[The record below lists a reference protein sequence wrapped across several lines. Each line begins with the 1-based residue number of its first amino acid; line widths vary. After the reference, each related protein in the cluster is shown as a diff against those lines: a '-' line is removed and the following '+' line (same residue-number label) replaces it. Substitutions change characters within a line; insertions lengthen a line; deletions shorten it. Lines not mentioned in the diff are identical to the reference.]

1 MDQNLKTDA
10 VTLTKT
16 LCSHLAAAQ
25 FGDLSAAARREA
37 RRGMLDWVGC
47 ALAGSGHRTITTLLG
62 VLRETSGK
70 PAATVLGRKL
80 KLGLLD
86 APLANGQMGH
96 VLDYDDTHMGGVVLH
111 TSSPVLAALFALAER
126 APVSG
131 AQFMLAYATGF
142 EAGVRSGHTAPG
154 HHKGG
159 WHLTGTLGSIAAGVA
174 AGKLLGLDAQKLTYA
189 MGIAATQAGG
199 MQQNRGTMCKSLH
212 AGKAAS
218 NGVLAALLAEGGFDS
233 TQEIIEGKK
242 GFARIYSDVAEPEH
256 LTDGLGQNK
265 IDAWL
270 IESNGHKPY
279 ACGVVL
285 HPLID
290 AVIAIRNRDR
300 IDPAAVSEIALRVN
314 PLVLSITGVVE
325 PSTGLQSKFSTL
337 HSAAVALID
346 GAAGTVQYSDARA
359 TDPGVAALRRKVK
372 PVADVALRKD
382 EAHATIVAG
391 GQRHEVHIAHASG
404 TAENPMSDAQI
415 EAKYLANATPVIGAE
430 RAQRTVE
437 WIAALEKRPD
447 VRELIGLLA

>member
-1 MDQNLKTDA
+1 MDQNLNTDA

-16 LCSHLAAAQ
+16 LCTHLAGAQ

-37 RRGMLDWVGC
+37 RRGVLDWIGC

-62 VLRETSGK
+62 VLQETSGK
-70 PAATVLGRKL
+70 PAATVLGRNL

-126 APVSG
+126 TPVRG
-131 AQFMLAYATGF
+131 PDFMLAYAVGF
-142 EAGVRSGHTAPG
+142 EAGVRAGRTAPG

-174 AGKLLGLDAQKLTYA
+174 AGRLLGLDPQRLTYA

-218 NGVLAALLAEGGFDS
+218 NGVLAALLAERGFDS

-242 GFARIYSDVAEPEH
+242 GFARIYSDTAEPQH
-256 LTDGLGQNK
+256 LVADLSKG
-265 IDAWL
+265 WL

-290 AVIAIRNRDR
+290 AVIAIRNRDS
-300 IDPAAVSEIALRVN
+300 IDANAVSEIALRVD
-314 PLVLSITGVVE
+314 PLVLSITGVVD
-325 PSTGLQSKFSTL
+325 PSTGLQSKFSAV

-346 GAAGTVQYSDARA
+346 GTAGTAQYSDAKA
-359 TDPGVAALRRKVK
+359 TDPAIAALRRKVK
-372 PVADVALRKD
+372 PVADDTLRKD
-382 EAHATIVAG
+382 EAYAVIVAG
-391 GQRHEVHIAHASG
+391 GKRHEAHIAHASG

-415 EAKYLANATPVIGAE
+415 EAKFIANATPVIGAD
-430 RAQRTVE
+430 RARRAVD
-437 WIAALEKRPD
+437 WIAAFETQPD
-447 VRELIGLLA
+447 VRELIAVLA

>member
-1 MDQNLKTDA
+1 MDQNLNTDA

-16 LCSHLAAAQ
+16 LCAHLAGAQ
-25 FGDLSAAARREA
+25 FGDLPAAARREA
-37 RRGMLDWVGC
+37 RRGVLDWIGC
-47 ALAGSGHRTITTLLG
+47 ALAGSGHRTITTLLA
-62 VLRETSGK
+62 VLQETSGK
-70 PAATVLGRKL
+70 PAATVLGRNL

-126 APVSG
+126 TPVRG
-131 AQFMLAYATGF
+131 ADFMLAYAVGF
-142 EAGVRSGHTAPG
+142 EAGVRAGRTAPG

-174 AGKLLGLDAQKLTYA
+174 AGKLLRLDAQKLTYA

-218 NGVLAALLAEGGFDS
+218 NGVLAALLSERGFDS
-233 TQEIIEGKK
+233 TQEIIEGNK
-242 GFARIYSDVAEPEH
+242 GFARIYSDTAEPKH
-256 LTDGLGQNK
+256 LTEGLGG
-265 IDAWL
+265 DWL

-290 AVIAIRNRDR
+290 AVIAIRNRDN
-300 IDPAAVSEIALRVN
+300 IDAAAVDEIALRVN

-325 PSTGLQSKFSTL
+325 PSTGLQSKFSTV

-346 GAAGTVQYSDARA
+346 GMAGTAQYSDARA
-359 TDPGVAALRRKVK
+359 TDPGVASLRRKVK
-372 PVADVALRKD
+372 AIADETLRKD
-382 EAHATIVAG
+382 EAYAVITAG
-391 GQRHEVHIAHASG
+391 GQRHDAHIAHASG

-415 EAKYLANATPVIGAE
+415 ESKFIANATPVIGAD
-430 RAQRTVE
+430 RARHVVD
-437 WIAALEKRPD
+437 WIAAFEMQPD
-447 VRELIGLLA
+447 VRELIALLA

>member
-16 LCSHLAAAQ
+16 LCGHLAAARYS
-25 FGDLSAAARREA
+25 DLSENARHEA
-37 RRGMLDWVGC
+37 KRGVLDWIGC

-62 VLRETSGK
+62 VLQETSGK
-70 PAATVLGRKL
+70 AAATVLGRKL
-80 KLGLLD
+80 RLGLLD

-111 TSSPVLAALFALAER
+111 TSSPVLAALLALAER
-126 APVSG
+126 NAVG
-131 AQFMLAYATGF
+131 GEQFMLAYAVGF
-142 EAGVRSGHTAPG
+142 EAGVRSGRTAPG

-174 AGKLLGLDAQKLTYA
+174 AGKLIGLDAQKLTYA

-212 AGKAAS
+212 AGKAAA
-218 NGVLAALLAEGGFDS
+218 NGVLAALLAERGFDS
-233 TQEIIEGKK
+233 TQEIIEGKR
-242 GFARIYSDVAEPEH
+242 GFSRIYSDVAEPEA
-256 LTDGLGQNK
+256 LTAGLGHG
-265 IDAWL
+265 WL

-290 AVIAIRNRDR
+290 AVVAISNRDN
-300 IDPAAVSEIALRVN
+300 IDPASVSEVALRVH
-314 PLVLSITGVVE
+314 PLVLSITGVIE

-346 GAAGTVQYSDARA
+346 GAAGTAQYTEAKA
-359 TDPGVAALRRKVK
+359 TDPAVAALRRKIK
-372 PVADVALRKD
+372 PVADETLRKD
-382 EAHATIVAG
+382 EAYAAIIAG
-391 GQRHEVHIAHASG
+391 GKRHEVHIPHASG
-404 TAENPMSDAQI
+404 TADNPMSDAQI
-415 EAKYLANATPVIGAE
+415 EAKFLANATPVIGAANAKRATE
-430 RAQRTVE
+430 RV
-437 WIAALEKRPD
+437 WSLEKQAD
-447 VRELIGLLA
+447 IRELIALLA